1 MSRSPVHSI
10 CSIHIVHGH
19 VVGHKY
25 VNSLAVLSLFLLPH
39 FIVVPLFDAPS
50 HKATLKVFA
59 YLLVSC
65 QNLDYG
71 HSHRG
76 PQGDLFS
83 FWVPTPRPLIC
94 LRDEPAHQILAK
106 SALQNVWQKGH
117 NSDNVGRE
125 HYLPAHSSN

>member
-59 YLLVSC
+59 YLLVNTLVKIC
-65 QNLDYG
+65 TTTVQYYLRIVVIERYG
-71 HSHRG
+71 VYGS
-76 PQGDLFS
+76 
-83 FWVPTPRPLIC
+83 
-94 LRDEPAHQILAK
+94 
-106 SALQNVWQKGH
+106 
-117 NSDNVGRE
+117 
-125 HYLPAHSSN
+125 